1 MKIMKFG
8 SRGPNVQFLQLALN
22 RAGAGPVLT
31 DGLFGYATQNAVT
44 AFQRSHS
51 LPPDGIVG
59 PQTEQALMPWYT
71 GFIIHTI
78 RPGDTLYTIARM
90 HHTTVRRVETANP
103 GLDPFQLIPGTRLT
117 VPLAFPV
124 VPTTI
129 DWTSDVLAKTVVGLS
144 ARYPIISVD
153 SIGRS
158 QMGVSIPCLALGTG
172 PVPVLYNAAHHVNE
186 WITTPILMKFAE
198 DLAQAAMRDRPLY
211 GISVRE
217 LLQRC
222 RVYLVPMVNP
232 DGVDLVTG
240 MLTEGAEYDHAR
252 EIAANYP
259 DIPFP
264 AGWKANIAGIDLNLQ
279 YPAGWEQVRAI
290 KFAQGFCTPAPRD
303 YVGPAPLS
311 APESRAMA
319 EFTQS
324 LRPRLT
330 LSYHT
335 QGRVIYWKYL
345 DYEPEHSRA
354 IAYRFAAASG
364 YLVEQTPY
372 TAGFAGYKD
381 WFLEN
386 YHLPGYTIE
395 VGLGENPL
403 PLSQFEQIYQ
413 ENLGIL
419 VLGAYLAAEIAP

>member
-31 DGLFGYATQNAVT
+31 DGLFGYATKNAVT

-51 LPPDGIVG
+51 LVPDGVVG
-59 PQTEQALMPWYT
+59 PTTDQALTPWYT
-71 GFIIHTI
+71 GYVTHTV
-78 RPGDTLYTIARM
+78 RPGDTLYTIART

-103 GLDPFQLIPGTRLT
+103 GLDPFQLLPGTRLT

-129 DWTSDVLAKTVVGLS
+129 DWTSDVLAKTVAGLS
-144 ARYPIISVD
+144 ARYP
-153 SIGRS
+153 SIGVDRIGQS
-158 QMGVSIPCLALGTG
+158 QLGVPIPCLVLGSG
-172 PVPVLYNAAHHVNE
+172 PVPVLYNAAHHANE
-186 WITTPILMKFAE
+186 WITTPVLMKFAE
-198 DLAQAAMRDRPLY
+198 DLAQAAMRDKTLY
-211 GISVRE
+211 DLPARE
-217 LLQRC
+217 LLRRC
-222 RVYLVPMVNP
+222 RIYLVPMVNP

-240 MLTEGAEYDHAR
+240 RLTGGPAYEHAR
-252 EIAANYP
+252 AIAAQYP
-259 DIPFP
+259 AIPFP
-264 AGWKANIAGIDLNLQ
+264 GGWKANIDGTDLNLQ
-279 YPAGWEQVRAI
+279 YPAGWEQARAI

-303 YVGPAPLS
+303 YVGTAPLS

-319 EFTQS
+319 DFTQR

-335 QGRVIYWKYL
+335 QGQVIYWKYL

-354 IAYRFAAASG
+354 IAYQLAAASG

-372 TAGFAGYKD
+372 PSGFAGYKD

-395 VGLGENPL
+395 AGLGENPL
-403 PLSQFEQIYQ
+403 PLSQFDQIVRA
-413 ENLGIL
+413 NLGIL
-419 VLGAYLAAEIAP
+419 VLGAYLAAELTP